1 MDSSPNSHNQN
12 SSDISSDSK
21 KSSNNKKQL
30 ISENNENNLDKETLN
45 LFKGIVKITRINS
58 AKINKS
64 PIMKYKSV
72 KNTENISTFIDKIYN
87 NEEHLNNNR
96 ISTIN
101 NLENISQK
109 NSTMS
114 PRRTRLKIKKS
125 LFSINKEGNSPKKS
139 KKGNALNNNNK
150 GENTTKYKSNKN
162 YSFFFKLKEKNKI
175 PSKTPY
181 LDKKAWKSTYNL
193 NLYNLE
199 ENANANDINDK
210 IDNKNINMNK
220 ISDKTFFDEIKIKKN
235 NSNNINIKYNEE
247 EKNNSI
253 KKSEKKLEISK
264 GEENKNNI
272 IIYKDINNNKKLD
285 TDNNNDIIINN
296 KKKKISL
303 NENNKEKKC
312 TNNLIIN
319 ILNRPFLCCL
329 KS

>member
-30 ISENNENNLDKETLN
+30 IPENNENNLDKETLN

-125 LFSINKEGNSPKKS
+125 LFSGNSPKKS
-139 KKGNALNNNNK
+139 KKGNTLNNNNK

-235 NSNNINIKYNEE
+235 NS
-247 EKNNSI
+247 I

-285 TDNNNDIIINN
+285 ADNNNDIIINN

>member
-1 MDSSPNSHNQN
+1 MDFSPNSHNQN

-21 KSSNNKKQL
+21 KSSNNKKQSIL
-30 ISENNENNLDKETLN
+30 ENNENNLDKETLN

-125 LFSINKEGNSPKKS
+125 LFSGNSPKKS
-139 KKGNALNNNNK
+139 KKGNTLNNNNK

-220 ISDKTFFDEIKIKKN
+220 ISDKTFFDEIKIKKIIVIILIL
-235 NSNNINIKYNEE
+235 NIM
-247 EKNNSI
+247 
-253 KKSEKKLEISK
+253 
-264 GEENKNNI
+264 
-272 IIYKDINNNKKLD
+272 
-285 TDNNNDIIINN
+285 
-296 KKKKISL
+296 KKKKI
-303 NENNKEKKC
+303 
-312 TNNLIIN
+312 IV
-319 ILNRPFLCCL
+319 
-329 KS
+329 

>member
-21 KSSNNKKQL
+21 KSSSNKKQL
-30 ISENNENNLDKETLN
+30 IPENKENNLDKETLN

-125 LFSINKEGNSPKKS
+125 LFRVTLLKNPKK
-139 KKGNALNNNNK
+139 
-150 GENTTKYKSNKN
+150 
-162 YSFFFKLKEKNKI
+162 
-175 PSKTPY
+175 
-181 LDKKAWKSTYNL
+181 
-193 NLYNLE
+193 
-199 ENANANDINDK
+199 
-210 IDNKNINMNK
+210 
-220 ISDKTFFDEIKIKKN
+220 EIH
-235 NSNNINIKYNEE
+235 
-247 EKNNSI
+247 
-253 KKSEKKLEISK
+253 
-264 GEENKNNI
+264 
-272 IIYKDINNNKKLD
+272 
-285 TDNNNDIIINN
+285 
-296 KKKKISL
+296 
-303 NENNKEKKC
+303 
-312 TNNLIIN
+312 
-319 ILNRPFLCCL
+319 
-329 KS
+329 

>member
-1 MDSSPNSHNQN
+1 MDFSPNSHNQN

-21 KSSNNKKQL
+21 KSSSNKKQL
-30 ISENNENNLDKETLN
+30 IPENKENNLDKETLN

-220 ISDKTFFDEIKIKKN
+220 ISDKTFFDEIKIKKIIVIILIL
-235 NSNNINIKYNEE
+235 NIM
-247 EKNNSI
+247 
-253 KKSEKKLEISK
+253 
-264 GEENKNNI
+264 
-272 IIYKDINNNKKLD
+272 
-285 TDNNNDIIINN
+285 
-296 KKKKISL
+296 KKKKI
-303 NENNKEKKC
+303 
-312 TNNLIIN
+312 IV
-319 ILNRPFLCCL
+319 
-329 KS
+329 

>member
-1 MDSSPNSHNQN
+1 MDFSPNSHNQN

-21 KSSNNKKQL
+21 KSSSNKKQL
-30 ISENNENNLDKETLN
+30 IPENNENNLDKETLN

-125 LFSINKEGNSPKKS
+125 LFSGNSPKKS
-139 KKGNALNNNNK
+139 KKGNTLNNNNK

-193 NLYNLE
+193 NQYNLE

-296 KKKKISL
+296 KKKQKV
-303 NENNKEKKC
+303 NENKKEKKC